1 MKKTTREW
9 LDQIQTKIHLEID
22 VNTQPCG
29 WDLNNFNHSFHN
41 EKITLDEFKDR
52 LLNSIVECNI
62 KEMNDWLN
70 NSKQNVKYPCNKL

>member
-9 LDQIQTKIHLEID
+9 LDEIQTKIHLEID

-52 LLNSIVECNI
+52 LLNSIIECNI

-70 NSKQNVKYPCNKL
+70 NTKQK